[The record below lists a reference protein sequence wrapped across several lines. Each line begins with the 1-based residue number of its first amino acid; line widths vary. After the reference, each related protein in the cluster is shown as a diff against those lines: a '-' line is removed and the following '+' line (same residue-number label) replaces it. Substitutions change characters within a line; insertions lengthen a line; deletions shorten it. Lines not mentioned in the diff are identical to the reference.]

1 MRRSLLA
8 LVVAGLVLA
17 GQLLPHERNVTPVR
31 AAALFSGA
39 TLASP
44 AAALLVPLGAYFAGG
59 VAVGALRGDWSY
71 GFHALAP
78 VVYGS
83 LALCVLLGF
92 ALRGRRRAL
101 PIAAGTLGGALLFF
115 ALTNFAV
122 WWALGT
128 YPPTAA
134 GLALCYAAGLPF
146 LANSLLGDAAYALL
160 LFGGLALAEPQLRA
174 RVALRFAQ
182 RSQQGR

>member
-1 MRRSLLA
+1 MRRSRLAVLVAA
-8 LVVAGLVLA
+8 LVVA

-39 TLASP
+39 AFASP
-44 AAALLVPLGAYFAGG
+44 AAALLVPLGAFLAGG
-59 VAVGALRGDWSY
+59 AAASALRGDWSTS
-71 GFHALAP
+71 FHALAP
-78 VVYGS
+78 AVYGS
-83 LALCVLLGF
+83 VALCVLLGF

-101 PIAAGTLGGALLFF
+101 PIAAGTVAGSLLFY
-115 ALTNFAV
+115 LVTNFAV

-146 LANSLLGDAAYALL
+146 LGNGLVGDAAYAVL
-160 LFGGLALAEPQLRA
+160 LFGGLALAERGELRRAQQLRA
-174 RVALRFAQ
+174 WR
-182 RSQQGR
+182 

>member
-8 LVVAGLVLA
+8 ALVFALVLA
-17 GQLLPHERNVTPVR
+17 GQLLPHERNVTPLR

-44 AAALLVPLGAYFAGG
+44 AAALLVPLGAYLAGG
-59 VAVGALRGDWSY
+59 AAVGLLRGDWSY

-78 VVYGS
+78 VVYAS
-83 LALCVLLGF
+83 VALCVLLGF

-101 PIAAGTLGGALLFF
+101 PIAAGSVAGAITFF
-115 ALTNFAV
+115 LVTNFAV

-128 YPPTAA
+128 YPPTPA

-146 LANSLLGDAAYALL
+146 LANSLVGDAAYAVL
-160 LFGGLALAEPQLRA
+160 LFGGLALVERRA
-174 RVALRFAQ
+174 IAAPAVER
-182 RSQQGR
+182 

>member
-1 MRRSLLA
+1 MRRSLLV
-8 LVVAGLVLA
+8 VVAALVLA

-39 TLASP
+39 TFASP
-44 AAALLVPLGAYFAGG
+44 AAALLVPLGAYLAGAA
-59 VAVGALRGDWSY
+59 AVSALHGDWSY

-78 VVYGS
+78 AVYGS
-83 LALCVLLGF
+83 VALCVLLGF

-101 PIAAGTLGGALLFF
+101 PIAAGTVAGSLLFF
-115 ALTNFAV
+115 AITNFAV

-146 LANSLLGDAAYALL
+146 LANGLVADGAYALL
-160 LFGGLALAEPQLRA
+160 LFGGLALAERRLA
-174 RVALRFAQ
+174 ALEAWR
-182 RSQQGR
+182 

>member
-8 LVVAGLVLA
+8 VVVAGLVLA

-44 AAALLVPLGAYFAGG
+44 AAALLVPLGAYLAGG
-59 VAVGALRGDWSY
+59 AAVGALRGDWSY
-71 GFHALAP
+71 AFHALAP
-78 VVYGS
+78 AVYGS
-83 LALCVLLGF
+83 VALCVLLGF
-92 ALRGRRRAL
+92 ALRRRRRVL
-101 PIAAGTLGGALLFF
+101 GVAAGTVAGSLLFF
-115 ALTNFAV
+115 AITNFAV

-146 LANSLLGDAAYALL
+146 LLNGLVGDAAYALL
-160 LFGGLALAEPQLRA
+160 LFGGLAVAERTLLA
-174 RVALRFAQ
+174 
-182 RSQQGR
+182 RSAWR

>member
-8 LVVAGLVLA
+8 FVVAALVLA

-39 TLASP
+39 AFASP
-44 AAALLVPLGAYFAGG
+44 AAALLVPLGAYLAGG
-59 VAVGALRGDWSY
+59 AAVSAIRGDWSY

-78 VVYGS
+78 AVYGS
-83 LALCVLLGF
+83 VALCVLLGF

-101 PIAAGTLGGALLFF
+101 PIAAGTVAGSVLFF
-115 ALTNFAV
+115 LVTNFAV

-128 YPPTAA
+128 FPPTAG

-146 LANSLLGDAAYALL
+146 LLNGLVGDAAYALL
-160 LFGGLALAEPQLRA
+160 LFGGLALAERTLAARA
-174 RVALRFAQ
+174 AWD
-182 RSQQGR
+182 

>member
-1 MRRSLLA
+1 VRRSLLA
-8 LVVAGLVLA
+8 FVVFALVLA

-39 TLASP
+39 TFASP
-44 AAALLVPLGAYFAGG
+44 AAAFLVPLGAHLAGAA
-59 VAVGALRGDWSY
+59 AVGALRGDWSY

-78 VVYGS
+78 AVYGS
-83 LALCVLLGF
+83 IALCTLLGF
-92 ALRGRRRAL
+92 ALRGRRRAA
-101 PIAAGTLGGALLFF
+101 PIAAGSVAGSLLFF

-128 YPPTAA
+128 YPPTLG

-146 LANSLLGDAAYALL
+146 LLSGLLGDAAWAAL
-160 LFGGLALAEPQLRA
+160 LFGGLALAERTSLRA
-174 RVALRFAQ
+174 AVR
-182 RSQQGR
+182 